1 MDFRPDLSWEFLSPD
16 EITAKTARA
25 LRNHVKHVKA
35 VSPFYQETLAR
46 VSDDEI
52 TALEDFAQLP
62 FTDKAVLATHPGR
75 FLAVEHAQIVET
87 VITSGTTGLALPFVL
102 TRGDLDRLAF
112 NEAISFHSM
121 GMTVHDRVAVMVS
134 LDRLFMA
141 GMAYYRGATL
151 LGANTL
157 RIGVAPVEA
166 QKKYLEH
173 FKPSVLIGV
182 PSFLRSCAL
191 ELQARGVD
199 TKQGS
204 VQKIIGIGESIR
216 GADLQLNQ
224 VGAEIE
230 ELWGAS
236 LFSTYATTELG
247 ASYCECEARSGGHGH
262 PEIIYTEIVNEKG
275 EVVPDGTV
283 GELVATPLGVE
294 GMPLVR
300 YRTGDITFKV
310 SGTCTC
316 GRNTCRIGPI
326 LGRKSHMIKFKGTTL
341 YPLAITSVLDAVNE
355 IKDYIIVLEQGTG
368 EADSVTI
375 QVAAP
380 PAALTAISQKVHAAT
395 RVIIP
400 ILVSNTTT
408 IQALRGASRKAIR
421 LVDLRKK

>member
-25 LRNHVKHVKA
+25 LRNHVKHA
-35 VSPFYQETLAR
+35 REVSPYYQETLAS
-46 VSDDEI
+46 VNDKEI
-52 TALEDFAQLP
+52 TSLEDFAQLP
-62 FTDKAVLATHPGR
+62 FTDKVVLAAHPGR

-87 VITSGTTGLALPFVL
+87 VITSGTAGLPLPFVL

-112 NEAISFHSM
+112 NEAISFYSM
-121 GMTVHDRVAVMVS
+121 GMTQHDRVAVMVS
-134 LDRLFMA
+134 LDKLFMA
-141 GMAYYRGATL
+141 GMAYYRGATH

-157 RIGVAPVEA
+157 RIGVAPVEM

-191 ELQARGVD
+191 ELQAMGVD

-224 VGAEIE
+224 VGTEIE

-236 LFSTYATTELG
+236 IFSTYATTELA
-247 ASYCECEARSGGHGH
+247 ASYCECETRSGGHGH

-310 SGTCTC
+310 SGLCTC

-355 IKDYIIVLEQGTG
+355 IKDYIIVLEHGNAET
-368 EADSVTI
+368 DSVTI

-380 PAALTAISQKVHAAT
+380 PAALPSISQKVYAST

-408 IQALRGASRKAIR
+408 IQALRGGSRKIIR
-421 LVDLRKK
+421 LIDMRKK